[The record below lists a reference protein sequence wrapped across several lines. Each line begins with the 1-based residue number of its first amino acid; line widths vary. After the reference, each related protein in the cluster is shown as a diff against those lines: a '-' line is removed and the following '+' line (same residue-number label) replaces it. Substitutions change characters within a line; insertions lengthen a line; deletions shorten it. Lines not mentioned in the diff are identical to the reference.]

1 MYYNQI
7 LLLWQN
13 IVFGLLTFT
22 SLLEKLLL
30 HNSLKKLFSHE
41 DGKAS
46 EPENFIAKPCNY
58 CMFKLSKNIYI
69 SQLLKSKYKNKIAFW
84 TGRNSVKPI
93 PVNDGL
99 IISSD

>member
-1 MYYNQI
+1 MALMYYNQI

-30 HNSLKKLFSHE
+30 HNSQKKSFSHK

-46 EPENFIAKPCNY
+46 EPENFIAKLGNY
-58 CMFKLSKNIYI
+58 DQAVK
-69 SQLLKSKYKNKIAFW
+69 KYLHFSTN
-84 TGRNSVKPI
+84 
-93 PVNDGL
+93 
-99 IISSD
+99 